1 MSIDE
6 TEQMIEEMK
15 KHQQEVSYY
24 NFKTSN
30 QKDNYIYDLNTERYM
45 IKRSALILNEEEE
58 NNVVTEES
66 EYVDDKTKDPL
77 YRVSSFVNQRVSKTK
92 EEVLGKPPSSFTD
105 ASNSK
110 LGTYE
115 GEETETG
122 TINTDYDNEIDPN
135 KSTSLADIR
144 ISPAGDLDYY
154 KKTNYNL
161 IKDVYETD
169 IDRWKDAGIG
179 TAKGFLKFAEGII
192 TIPLAAA
199 EITNN
204 ALSKA
209 TSGKIDLELDGAV
222 KNFSITFNGF
232 YENLGETETLIGGLM
247 EPLVQFLPVG
257 IGSYKLFE
265 KIIKTSGVT
274 GVLLKGV
281 LAETSTVGLV
291 STADDPNFGTAI
303 AEIFKID
310 TSTKEG
316 KIFGSE
322 LAKQLLVEIAT
333 PSDTIY
339 NANDVFS
346 EKFQAMVADGTAGGI
361 LLPGAFELIKAFSV
375 LARATFKKINS
386 TEFVQGFIEG
396 NKKAGI
402 KIDSDNFTKLFDDA
416 NKGQSISSA
425 NTDVNFN
432 RGSKP
437 AIYNN
442 INNNG
447 GWIEGTT
454 TLEIGSGKGRV
465 TDKYLEEKNITNLKF
480 DPYRLSPEE
489 NAATVSTL
497 KSLKE
502 TQGGVDT
509 VIIANVLNVIE
520 EEKVRKNVLKQAYA
534 AIKDNGVVYIDSYNS
549 GKKGKTKLGFQL
561 ARNNVEYIKEI
572 ESVFGRGSVEVVD
585 KKYLKVIKL
594 RKKSNG

>member
-6 TEQMIEEMK
+6 TEQMIKDMK
-15 KHQQEVSYY
+15 KQEQEISYY
-24 NFKTSN
+24 NFKRSN
-30 QKDNYIYDLNTERYM
+30 QKENFIYDLNTERYM
-45 IKRSALILNEEEE
+45 IKRSAFNLNEEEE

-77 YRVSSFVNQRVSKTK
+77 YRVSSFVNQRVSKEK
-92 EEVLGKPPSSFTD
+92 EEVLGEPPSSFTD

-169 IDRWKDAGIG
+169 IDRWRDAGIG

-192 TIPLAAA
+192 SIPLAAA
-199 EITNN
+199 EISNN

-247 EPLVQFLPVG
+247 EPLVQFLPLG

-291 STADDPNFGTAI
+291 STADDPN
-303 AEIFKID
+303 
-310 TSTKEG
+310 
-316 KIFGSE
+316 
-322 LAKQLLVEIAT
+322 L
-333 PSDTIY
+333 
-339 NANDVFS
+339 
-346 EKFQAMVADGTAGGI
+346 
-361 LLPGAFELIKAFSV
+361 
-375 LARATFKKINS
+375 
-386 TEFVQGFIEG
+386 
-396 NKKAGI
+396 
-402 KIDSDNFTKLFDDA
+402 
-416 NKGQSISSA
+416 
-425 NTDVNFN
+425 
-432 RGSKP
+432 
-437 AIYNN
+437 
-442 INNNG
+442 
-447 GWIEGTT
+447 
-454 TLEIGSGKGRV
+454 
-465 TDKYLEEKNITNLKF
+465 
-480 DPYRLSPEE
+480 
-489 NAATVSTL
+489 
-497 KSLKE
+497 
-502 TQGGVDT
+502 
-509 VIIANVLNVIE
+509 
-520 EEKVRKNVLKQAYA
+520 
-534 AIKDNGVVYIDSYNS
+534 
-549 GKKGKTKLGFQL
+549 
-561 ARNNVEYIKEI
+561 
-572 ESVFGRGSVEVVD
+572 
-585 KKYLKVIKL
+585 KYLKL
-594 RKKSNG
+594 THLQKKEKFLEAS